1 MTAATS
7 PRWQPLEQLPTH
19 ARLQQLAARWR
30 DVDLRAQFAE
40 HPHRTVLLTQRLG
53 PWLIDLSKQPW
64 DEAVVAELVDLAR
77 GCALTEGI
85 AALFGGERVNFTEN
99 RPALHMACRGGAQ
112 PLAADANRFHE
123 TETSFARLVER
134 YRSNQ
139 WLGATGQPLTAI
151 VNLGIGGSDVG
162 PRLVA
167 EAFRLLELPMVG
179 TLRFVANLDP
189 RDFRVAT
196 ADLNPATTLFVV
208 TSKSF
213 STAETLSN
221 SALARHW
228 LAQGLGLASD
238 DPRLSAHFLAIT
250 SRPDKAASLG
260 YRSDQTLWLPEWVG
274 GRYSLWSTVGF
285 PLPAAYGWEA
295 FAQLRAGART
305 VDDHFRTTPLAE
317 NVPVLLGLLGVWL
330 STYLDLPQLAVLPY
344 AEGLR
349 LLPAWLQQLEMESNG
364 KRVRRDGSLAPYA
377 TGASV
382 WGMIGTLGQHAF
394 HQWFYQGTR
403 RIPLEFIA
411 FAPTY
416 PAEASALT
424 CQQQQAAWA
433 LAANA
438 IAQAEALLVG
448 RSREAARTQLLAQGF
463 DVALAEQLA
472 PHLEIPGNVPS
483 TFLLAD
489 REDPQTLGMLLAL
502 YEHATFVRGWLWGIN
517 PFDQYGVE
525 LGKQM
530 AQRLAAPGASE
541 HDPSTAQLLARLGLP
556 PSGSQKNVTQ
566 FEKF

>member
-1 MTAATS
+1 MSSAVFAC
-7 PRWQPLEQLPTH
+7 WQPLERLPAH
-19 ARLQQLAARWR
+19 LRLQQSAKRWLR
-30 DVDLRAQFAE
+30 ADLRTEFAA
-40 HPHRTVLLTQRLG
+40 HPNRTRQLTWRLG
-53 PWLIDLSKQPW
+53 PWLIDLSKHLW
-64 DEAVVAELVDLAR
+64 DEAVVAQLLELAS
-77 GCALTEGI
+77 GCALPAGT
-85 AALFGGERVNFTEN
+85 AALFGGERVNFTED

-112 PLAADANRFHE
+112 PPAGDANRFHE
-123 TETSFARLVER
+123 AETSFARLVAR

-167 EAFRLLELPMVG
+167 EAFRVLDLPMQG

-189 RDFRVAT
+189 RDFRLAT

-221 SALARHW
+221 SMLARHW
-228 LAQGLGLASD
+228 LAQGLGLTSD
-238 DPRLSAHFLAIT
+238 DPRLSAHFLAVT
-250 SRPDKAASLG
+250 SRPEKAAAIG
-260 YRSDQTLWLPEWVG
+260 YSPDQTLWLPEWVG

-285 PLPAAYGWEA
+285 PLAAAYGWEA
-295 FAQLRAGART
+295 FAQLRAGARA
-305 VDDHFRTTPLAE
+305 VDDHFRTAPLAE

-330 STYLDLPQLAVLPY
+330 STYLELPQMAVLPY

-364 KRVRRDGSLAPYA
+364 KRIRRDGSPAPYA

-411 FAPTY
+411 FAPT
-416 PAEASALT
+416 PPEEASALT
-424 CQQQQAAWA
+424 RQQQQAAWA

-448 RSREAARTQLLAQGF
+448 RSREAAHTQLLAQGS
-463 DVALAEQLA
+463 DAALAEQLA

-489 REDPQTLGMLLAL
+489 RDDPQTLGMLLAL

-530 AQRLAAPGASE
+530 AQQLAAPGTSE
-541 HDPSTAQLLARLGLP
+541 HDPSTVQLLARLGLP
-556 PSGSQKNVTQ
+556 PSA
-566 FEKF
+566 